1 MQLKREVKTAKALW
15 SVGTEKAADRVTAAA
30 DALAEA
36 EEAEGPTSIVQIA
49 FRPKW
54 IDQAKRMQA
63 ILTMA
68 MLTEATPWPYLL

>member
-1 MQLKREVKTAKALW
+1 M
-15 SVGTEKAADRVTAAA
+15 GTEKAADRVTAA
-30 DALAEA
+30 AEA

-54 IDQAKRMQA
+54 IDEAKRMQVIA

-68 MLTEATPWPYLL
+68 ILIEATLWPYLL

>member
-15 SVGTEKAADRVTAAA
+15 SVGTEKAADRVTAA
-30 DALAEA
+30 AEA